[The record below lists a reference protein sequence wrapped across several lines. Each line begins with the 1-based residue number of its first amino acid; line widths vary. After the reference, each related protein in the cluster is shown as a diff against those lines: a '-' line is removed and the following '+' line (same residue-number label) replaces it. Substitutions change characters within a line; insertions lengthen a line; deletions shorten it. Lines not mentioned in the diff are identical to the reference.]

1 MTVLLKIN
9 YHLVLLISSVQVL
22 NNDWS
27 IVPTIIVLYMTVVH
41 IKMLVSFVKVTAII
55 SMSYFALMLLL

>member
-41 IKMLVSFVKVTAII
+41 IKMLVSFVKVT
-55 SMSYFALMLLL
+55 SVLSY